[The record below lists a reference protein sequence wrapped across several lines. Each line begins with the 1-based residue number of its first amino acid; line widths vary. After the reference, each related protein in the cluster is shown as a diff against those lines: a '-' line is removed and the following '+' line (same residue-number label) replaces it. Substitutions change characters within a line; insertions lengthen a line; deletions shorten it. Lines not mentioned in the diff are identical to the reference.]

1 MKLNDLFTRA
11 VITAGPDEALAG
23 IARRMQEHNVGT
35 VVVVE
40 DGRPVGIITDRD
52 LALALGARGL
62 SPQAPVREVMTRH
75 VLAVPE
81 DTGVF
86 TATRFIQDRKVRR
99 LPIVDGEDR
108 LVGLVSLDDLLRWL
122 ARELSNLAEGIGP
135 EVQVK

>member
-1 MKLNDLFTRA
+1 MKLNDLFTRS
-11 VITAGPDEALAG
+11 VVTAGPDEALAG
-23 IARRMQEHNVGT
+23 VARRTQEHNVGT
-35 VVVVE
+35 VVVIE
-40 DGRPVGIITDRD
+40 GARPVGIITDRD

-99 LPIVDGEDR
+99 LPVVDREDR